1 MPSIPSRLFKGTS
14 NVLPE
19 KIRITHVMQ
28 YSLHVQN
35 VEGRVNLHPWI
46 LVLVVE

>member
-1 MPSIPSRLFKGTS
+1 MPPIRSRLFKGTS

-19 KIRITHVMQ
+19 TTAMQ

-35 VEGRVNLHPWI
+35 VEGRVNLDPRARI